1 LIYTW
6 RDTTAKLLYG
16 RAFRAP
22 NPFEQFYVA
31 STANKANPALKP
43 EIIHTYELVLEQYV
57 SRHIRASSSL
67 YYYEIDKLISQR
79 PDPID
84 PLLLAYQNGNKIHAK
99 GLELAVEGK
108 WPSGWDGRLS
118 YAMQEARDNM
128 TDQRLTS
135 SPQHLAMGN
144 LIVPIV
150 TDKIFAGIQ
159 TRYMSSRLTLAG
171 TNAKNVFL
179 TNVTLF
185 TQQLVTGWE
194 FSAQLNNLF
203 DYRYG
208 DPASGEFLQ
217 NTIEQDG
224 RTFWLKLKYRY

>member
-1 LIYTW
+1 
-6 RDTTAKLLYG
+6 
-16 RAFRAP
+16 
-22 NPFEQFYVA
+22 
-31 STANKANPALKP
+31 
-43 EIIHTYELVLEQYV
+43 
-57 SRHIRASSSL
+57 
-67 YYYEIDKLISQR
+67 
-79 PDPID
+79 
-84 PLLLAYQNGNKIHAK
+84 
-99 GLELAVEGK
+99 
-108 WPSGWDGRLS
+108 
-118 YAMQEARDNM
+118 MQEARE
-128 TDQRLTS
+128 QEARESERLEN

-144 LIVPIV
+144 VIMPIV

-159 TRYMSSRLTLAG
+159 TRYMSSRLTEAG

-208 DPASGEFLQ
+208 DPASGEHRQ